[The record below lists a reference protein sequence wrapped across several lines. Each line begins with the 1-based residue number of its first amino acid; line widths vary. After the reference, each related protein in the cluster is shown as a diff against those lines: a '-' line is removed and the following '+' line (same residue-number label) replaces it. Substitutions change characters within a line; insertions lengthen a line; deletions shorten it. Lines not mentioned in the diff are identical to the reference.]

1 MEGLGPGAG
10 DWGGKAMLAVRP
22 RPAHRIGALG
32 VLSFLVASA
41 LLGFLAAPVRGDAPI
56 VSENSNASR
65 TVSWTM
71 GAATGLT
78 LNGVDLEGANATLPW
93 VPANVSWDTP
103 AKFLAR
109 GSIGPNLVAN
119 ATDISLRA
127 DTTNHVLDGDFASA
141 APGRTSRVPAG
152 T

>member
-65 TVSWTM
+65 TVTWTM
-71 GAATGLT
+71 GTATALT
-78 LNGVDLEGANATLPW
+78 LNRVDPESAKATLPCS
-93 VPANVSWDTP
+93 PANRSWDTP
-103 AKFLAR
+103 AKFLALASTR
-109 GSIGPNLVAN
+109 PTLLAN
-119 ATDISLRA
+119 AT
-127 DTTNHVLDGDFASA
+127 
-141 APGRTSRVPAG
+141 
-152 T
+152 

>member
-10 DWGGKAMLAVRP
+10 DWGAKAMLAVRP

-65 TVSWTM
+65 TVTWTM
-71 GAATGLT
+71 GTATGLT
-78 LNGVDLEGANATLPW
+78 FNGVDLGGADATLPR

-109 GSIGPNLVAN
+109 GPIGTNLAEH
-119 ATDISLRA
+119 ATALA
-127 DTTNHVLDGDFASA
+127 LT
-141 APGRTSRVPAG
+141 
-152 T
+152 

>member
-10 DWGGKAMLAVRP
+10 DWGGKAMLALRP

-41 LLGFLAAPVRGDAPI
+41 LLGFLAAPVPGDAPI

-78 LNGVDLEGANATLPW
+78 LDGGDLEGAVAPLPCLPA
-93 VPANVSWDTP
+93 VPA
-103 AKFLAR
+103 
-109 GSIGPNLVAN
+109 
-119 ATDISLRA
+119 
-127 DTTNHVLDGDFASA
+127 
-141 APGRTSRVPAG
+141 
-152 T
+152 

>member
-32 VLSFLVASA
+32 VLPFLVASA

-65 TVSWTM
+65 AVSWTM
-71 GAATGLT
+71 GAATGLPFD
-78 LNGVDLEGANATLPW
+78 GVDLEGANRTVPW
-93 VPANVSWDTP
+93 VPAHVPWDTH
-103 AKFLAR
+103 AKCLAR
-109 GSIGPNLVAN
+109 GI
-119 ATDISLRA
+119 
-127 DTTNHVLDGDFASA
+127 
-141 APGRTSRVPAG
+141 
-152 T
+152 